1 MPQTQALGIF
11 MIINILHL
19 KRNWLL
25 YIAFVWLCFS
35 HQSVAQ
41 INDATRQ
48 YRHWRVDVLAGKAF
62 GWQPGNRLGL
72 QAAAEARYNFDDAL
86 AFGLRVGLLQMARGY
101 YDASYQLM
109 HSKRAESASILGTAD
124 YYVNNNRV
132 RTFIGGGT
140 GIFNLTSGT
149 LTLQN
154 GSLSQAPSEAR
165 FGWMLR
171 TGAEVN
177 HLRLAAEFHGIGK
190 SAGVYNHYFSLS
202 LGLFIGGGKIKTEH
216 R

>member
-1 MPQTQALGIF
+1 MPHTQALGIF
-11 MIINILHL
+11 MNINTLRL

-25 YIAFVWLCFS
+25 CFAFVWLCFPR
-35 HQSVAQ
+35 QSVAQ
-41 INDATRQ
+41 INEATRQ
-48 YRHWRVDVLAGKAF
+48 YRNWRVDVLAGKAF

-86 AFGLRVGLLQMARGY
+86 TFGLRVGLLQMARGY
-101 YDASYQLM
+101 YDAAYQLR
-109 HSKRAESASILGTAD
+109 HSKSAGSASIMGTAD

-140 GIFNLTSGT
+140 GIFNLTSAT
-149 LTLQN
+149 HTLQN
-154 GSLSQAPSEAR
+154 ASVAQVPSEAR

-202 LGLFIGGGKIKTEH
+202 LGLFIGGGKLKTED